1 MQLIERHAALGDLE
15 LEIGKLGPYHHYVKP
30 PCIHYVST
38 MYPLCNHLQVFLPA
52 SPLALFPRPTRH
64 RWCGGR
70 RLFDRLQGWAVQ
82 SGHEPDRFG
91 FWAVEEL
98 VDVRWPP
105 RRRGRQLE
113 ALLRFCGCDPVS
125 RAEWPMEWMPI
136 TWLKDDL
143 KAVAR
148 RMEAEKVAAAAA
160 AAATHVTGRKRSWAG
175 LGWDGADEG
184 LPRRGR
190 SAGSPHTGQVLH
202 LTARL
207 TRKRRLGSDQGLT
220 KVIFYLL
227 ISFIVFQINP
237 AGRVTR
243 GLP

>member
-1 MQLIERHAALGDLE
+1 MNFAGSQRPIARDRLVTRTFTPRA
-15 LEIGKLGPYHHYVKP
+15 KL
-30 PCIHYVST
+30 
-38 MYPLCNHLQVFLPA
+38 
-52 SPLALFPRPTRH
+52 

-160 AAATHVTGRKRSWAG
+160 AAATHATGRKRSWAG

-190 SAGSPHTGQVLH
+190 SAGMGE
-202 LTARL
+202 
-207 TRKRRLGSDQGLT
+207 RRAAEASAAAPPAADAAQAAVAALP
-220 KVIFYLL
+220 L
-227 ISFIVFQINP
+227 IEVCPLP
-237 AGRVTR
+237 AGGAPEGIAVVLAQPAGWCVATVVA
-243 GLP
+243 GFATGDANGGQGVGASGGE